1 MKSLKTICSVV
12 LLLSTVST
20 YAQDEVIIIDRKN
33 YKQNK
38 SRDIKKNENTQII
51 KFSPLQLLAG
61 EINLGYE
68 RQISKKGSLD
78 FEFGPTISNIGFG
91 VNNHFIDP
99 FNPSA
104 IQKSALGFVASA
116 GYRFYP
122 LDETEALN
130 RFYISPVLKFRL
142 MNSIFEDGSGI
153 LTETQRGARTNTNFF
168 FNFGYQMWLAKSFS
182 LDFFAGFGI
191 GMQQEK
197 SFYTTQ
203 VFENNTWVNEWQE
216 VNYNDALYVGN
227 IGIKIGIGSTGR

>member
-12 LLLSTVST
+12 LLMATVST

-33 YKQNK
+33 YKQSKN
-38 SRDIKKNENTQII
+38 RDIKQNDNTQII

-68 RQISKKGSLD
+68 RQISKKGSIDL
-78 FEFGPTISNIGFG
+78 ELGPTISNIGFG
-91 VNNHFIDP
+91 LNNHFIDP

-104 IQKSALGFVASA
+104 IEKGALGFVAA
-116 GYRFYP
+116 VGYRYYP

-130 RFYISPVLKFRL
+130 RFYVSPVLKFKL

-153 LTETQRGARTNTNFF
+153 MTDTQRGSRTMTNFF

-191 GMQQEK
+191 GLHQETT
-197 SFYTTQ
+197 FYTTQ
-203 VFENNTWVNEWQE
+203 VFKDNTWVNEWQE
-216 VNYNDALYVGN
+216 INNSGSVYVGN
-227 IGIKIGIGSTGR
+227 IGIKIGIGSVAK